1 MKIMKPIIQ
10 LLLSKYGGGV
20 ITREELEKL
29 ATYFSE
35 DVDYLVNY
43 LIQYGYIIRILRG
56 LYYVKTPIEFSS
68 GGSPPIYK
76 LLSLGMS
83 RITEN
88 WYFGLFTAL
97 ILNGLTH
104 ETYAAVFVINDRI
117 ARPKAINVN
126 GTPVRIIRSRRN
138 IFEFGIIA
146 RDSLKLS
153 NIEKTLLDFLYFSSY
168 GTVSRELAL
177 RIWREYSEH
186 ADREKLERYLER
198 YPISVRKVIQDGK

>member
-1 MKIMKPIIQ
+1 MKPIIQ
-10 LLLSKYGGGV
+10 LLISTYGGKA
-20 ITREELEKL
+20 IIREELEKL
-29 ATYFSE
+29 ASYFNE

-43 LIQYGYIIRILRG
+43 LIQYGYVIRILRG

-68 GGSPPIYK
+68 GGSPSIYK
-76 LLSLGMS
+76 LISLGMS

-97 ILNGLTH
+97 VLNGLTH
-104 ETYAAVFVINDRI
+104 ETYTTVFVINDKVT
-117 ARPKAINVN
+117 RPKAINVN

-138 IFEFGIIA
+138 IFDFGMIV

-153 NIEKTLLDFLYFSSY
+153 DIEKTLLDFLYFSSY

-177 RIWREYSEH
+177 RIWREYSEY
-186 ADREKLERYLER
+186 ADREKLKRYSER
-198 YPISVRKVIQDGK
+198 YPVSVRKVIEDGR